1 MQGGENCPI
10 WDGESYA
17 DALRNNSA
25 DTGRDEIV
33 ISQCAHV
40 CQRSVRWD
48 NWIYLRTYHDGF
60 HLFPQEM
67 LYDLN
72 ADPHEQN
79 DIATQNPA
87 ICREGAWRL
96 SRWHDEQMQKLAAKG
111 EDITDPLWTV
121 INEGGPFH
129 ARLTSPGEPGSIEA
143 FERYLTRLETTGR
156 ADGAAQLRAKYLS

>member
-1 MQGGENCPI
+1 
-10 WDGESYA
+10 
-17 DALRNNSA
+17 
-25 DTGRDEIV
+25 
-33 ISQCAHV
+33 
-40 CQRSVRWD
+40 
-48 NWIYLRTYHDGF
+48 
-60 HLFPQEM
+60 M

-111 EDITDPLWTV
+111 EDSTDPLWTV